1 MVMLHLKEPVTMI
14 STFAKRLL
22 VIAGATVLC
31 LSSVLPVSGQTAATG
46 TISGTITDNS
56 GAVVPNASISVINT
70 DTGATRNITSSA
82 SGEYSSTFLQP
93 GHYEIIATGAG
104 FGKVDRKNLTLTVG
118 QVLSVDVAIPPAS
131 TSTEL
136 TVTDESPLIET
147 DKSQVAQTIGQQM
160 VSNLPVN
167 GRRYDNFVLLT
178 TNVVPDGSSGLISY
192 RGVSGLYNTNLIDGA
207 NNQQAFFSEARGRA
221 IGSPYVFSVDSI
233 KEFQSSVS
241 GYSAE
246 FGQAAGGQIN
256 AISKNGTN
264 QMHGDLFYSLR
275 YPALN
280 ALDPLTK
287 YNGRTTNNATL
298 LQPAI
303 RQQQQFG
310 GSVGGPII
318 KDKLFYFFTYDG
330 FRRVQPLLYSS
341 LISNATLA
349 AYTCPSPITA
359 TQCDAAKAYVNGLS
373 GPAPRTLKQD
383 IFFPRIDW
391 QANGNNHVSAEFN
404 WQNYNLPN
412 GYTTSAT
419 ATNSSATTNGRADF
433 HERFFIANWESVLT
447 SSMTNALRFQWARDL
462 EVTSANAP
470 GPSVTISGLQAY
482 GMPNALPRGAFP
494 DEHRWQIADTLSKV
508 IGRHTVKT
516 GVDVNLIHDYLANL
530 FQGGGVYSYA
540 ALSSQCL
547 NPASQG
553 VLLCNSTNR
562 NSANAVVTGAEAA
575 FANWVQDV
583 YGANG
588 GRHWSSF
595 QQVNDPITH
604 IGADDMWNKNVA
616 AFVEDTW
623 KVNNSL
629 TVNAGVRYDLQLVP
643 QPPVPYTTS
652 FNGAASPLGNYYTK
666 TIHTNYTM
674 FQPRIGFAWSPY
686 AGTVFRGGYGIFYGL
701 TSNST
706 FYATRVENGVF
717 QQAYSL
723 SVATATPTTTSPTTY
738 SYVAGAPQNI
748 GVLFTPPG
756 LPLTAPF
763 AGALTPTVNGSA
775 GLQKLSFRGQD
786 PSFSNPYT
794 HSMDLGV
801 EQQLP
806 GHVSLSISY
815 VGTRGMRLPY
825 FIDANLPRTNQTRT
839 YTINNAAGVAQSTV
853 TVPFYSSTLARP
865 SPNDGG
871 ILVGFSGINSW
882 YHSGAFSIRKPMSH
896 QVEALI
902 NFTWA
907 KTIDGSQV
915 SGVNGTFNG
924 TNTILDPFN
933 LKNPGTLSEYSRSDL
948 DMRGRFVASLVWQP
962 TLAVANPFLRYA
974 ANGWSLSGSATEQT
988 GLPVTAMMSSSAVT
1002 GGLEGGVTGGA
1013 VGNSPSPA
1021 TGRAPQFKRNSFPG
1035 PGIRNIDMRVG
1046 RKFPI
1051 HEGINLQISAEA
1063 FNVVNKRQ
1071 IISVS
1076 TLAYQ
1081 YTNATTLSPYTS
1093 TPFGAPTSTSG
1104 TLYGPRQV
1112 QFTARLNF

>member
-1 MVMLHLKEPVTMI
+1 MNNLFSCKRI
-14 STFAKRLL
+14 FA
-22 VIAGATVLC
+22 IAVVAILAVS
-31 LSSVLPVSGQTAATG
+31 SSVPIMAQTAATG
-46 TISGTITDNS
+46 TISGTITDSS
-56 GAVVPNASISVINT
+56 GAIVPNASVTVINT
-70 DTGATRNITSSA
+70 DTGATRSLNGSG
-82 SGEYSSTFLQP
+82 SGEFISTFLQP
-93 GHYEIIATGAG
+93 GHYEVIVSGAG

-118 QVLSVDVAIPPAS
+118 QVLSVDVALPAAS
-131 TSTEL
+131 ATTEV
-136 TVTDESPLIET
+136 TVTDESPLIDTEKT
-147 DKSQVAQTIGQQM
+147 QVSQTISQEM

-178 TNVVPDGSSGLISY
+178 TNVVPDGNSGLISY

-207 NNQQAFFSEARGRA
+207 NNQQAFFSEARGRG
-221 IGSPYVFSVDSI
+221 IGAPYVFSVDSI
-233 KEFQSSVS
+233 KEFESSVS

-264 QMHGDLFYSLR
+264 QLHGDLFYSLR

-287 YNGRTTNNATL
+287 FNGRQPGANPAL

-341 LISNATLA
+341 LITSSTLA
-349 AYTCPSPITA
+349 GYACPAPISSP
-359 TQCDAAKAYVNGLS
+359 QCDTAKAYINSLS

-383 IFFPRIDW
+383 IFFPRLDY
-391 QANGNNHVSAEFN
+391 QFNGKNHISAEFN

-412 GYTTSAT
+412 GYTTSTT
-419 ATNSSATTNGRADF
+419 ATNSSVSTNGRADF

-447 SSMTNALRFQWARDL
+447 PTMTNAVRFQWARDL

-470 GPSVTISGLQAY
+470 GPSVTISGLQGY

-494 DEHRWQIADTLSKV
+494 DEHRWQMADTLSKI
-508 IGRHTVKT
+508 IGRHTIKT

-540 ALSSQCL
+540 ALSNQCK
-547 NPASQG
+547 NPANQG
-553 VLLCNSTNR
+553 VIACTG
-562 NSANAVVTGAEAA
+562 ANAVTGTEAA

-583 YGANG
+583 YGVNN

-595 QQVNDPITH
+595 QQVNDPITK
-604 IGADDMWNKNVA
+604 IGADDVWSKDVA
-616 AFVEDTW
+616 GFVEDNW

-629 TVNAGVRYDLQLVP
+629 TVNAGVRYDLQMVP
-643 QPPVPYTTS
+643 QPPRPYTTS
-652 FNGAASPLGNYYTK
+652 YNGAASPLGNLYTK
-666 TIHTNYTM
+666 TIKINYKM
-674 FQPRIGFAWSPY
+674 IQPRVGFAWSPY
-686 AGTVFRGGYGIFYGL
+686 NGTVVRGGYGIFYGL

-706 FYATRVENGVF
+706 FYATRVENGVY

-723 SVATATPTTTSPTTY
+723 SVATNTPVTGAPTTY
-738 SYVAGAPQNI
+738 SYVNGAPQNI

-756 LPLTAPF
+756 LPLAAPF
-763 AGALTPTVNGSA
+763 AGAVTPTVNGSA

-794 HSMDLGV
+794 HSMDLGI

-806 GHVSLSISY
+806 YHVSLSISY

-825 FIDANLPRTNQTRT
+825 FIDANLPQTTLTRT
-839 YTINNAAGVAQSTV
+839 YTIANTAGAPVSQLSSV
-853 TVPFYSSTLARP
+853 TVPFYSSTLSRP

-882 YHSGAFSIRKPMSH
+882 YHSGAVSIRKPFSH
-896 QVEALI
+896 QVEGLV

-915 SGVNGTFNG
+915 SGQFGTFNG
-924 TNTILDPFN
+924 TNAILDPFN
-933 LKNPGTLSEYSRSDL
+933 LKNPGTLSEYARSDL

-962 TLAVANPFLRYA
+962 TLGLPNRYLSYAV
-974 ANGWSLSGSATEQT
+974 NGWSLAGTATEQT
-988 GLPVTAMMSSSAVT
+988 GLPVTAMMSSSAVPN
-1002 GGLEGGVTGGA
+1002 GIEGGVTGGA
-1013 VGNSPSPA
+1013 VGNSPSPTA
-1021 TGRAPQFKRNSFPG
+1021 GRAPQFRRNAFPG
-1035 PGIRNIDMRVG
+1035 PSVRNIDMRAG
-1046 RKFPI
+1046 KKFPI
-1051 HEGINLQISAEA
+1051 HEGINFQISAEA
-1063 FNVVNKRQ
+1063 FNLVNRRQ
-1071 IISVS
+1071 IMSVNTS
-1076 TLAYQ
+1076 AFQ
-1081 YTNATTLSPYTS
+1081 YSGTTIIPFTS
-1093 TPFGAPTSTSG
+1093 TPFGSPSSTSS

-1112 QFTARLNF
+1112 QFSARLNF